1 MSFKKLNPVAEF
13 IAKQGLGIAEARVD
27 ALIPESEP
35 NLQKIAN
42 IVFLGADRIV
52 DVLSDDNFD
61 NAAQIR
67 EVLLKTINVDVK
79 QFLSDLATP
88 LVGSIPAED
97 DQKVAALGA
106 KIVLDLLGILT
117 DSDTDNKDQLAAYFK
132 AEIFSDEFL
141 NVVAFSLVL
150 HQFSKVLPKDI
161 VTALNLILQVAIK
174 AIKEKRQVTAAE
186 LSGLTIT
193 VAQN

>member
-1 MSFKKLNPVAEF
+1 MAFKKLNPVTKF
-13 IAKQGLGIAEARVD
+13 IVDQGLNIAEARVD

-35 NLQKIAN
+35 NLQKVAN
-42 IVFLGADRIV
+42 IIFAGADRV
-52 DVLSDDNFD
+52 VGVLADDNYE

-79 QFLSDLATP
+79 EFLSDLATP

-106 KIVLDLLGILT
+106 KIVLDILGILT
-117 DSDTDNKDQLAAYFK
+117 DSDADNKDQLSAYFK
-132 AEIFSDEFL
+132 EEIFSDDFL
-141 NVVAFSLVL
+141 NVIAFSLVL

-174 AIKEKRQVTAAE
+174 AIKEKRQATAEE
-186 LSGLTIT
+186 LSTLTIT
-193 VAQN
+193 IA